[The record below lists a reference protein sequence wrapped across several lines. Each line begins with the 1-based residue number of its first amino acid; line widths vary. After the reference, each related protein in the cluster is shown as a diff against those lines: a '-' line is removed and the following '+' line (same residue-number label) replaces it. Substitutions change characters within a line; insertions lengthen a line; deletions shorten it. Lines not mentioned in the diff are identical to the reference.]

1 MRIVFPLSFLR
12 DSKGG
17 KEVGDI
23 ESKADCR
30 INRSVCVEGGSSASA
45 SPKDPMSLG
54 PQGLQWHWTSLIE
67 EPQKTELR
75 SQFFGLSVFSALV
88 CRV

>member
-17 KEVGDI
+17 KEVGDM

-45 SPKDPMSLG
+45 SPKDPRG
-54 PQGLQWHWTSLIE
+54 FNGTGLL
-67 EPQKTELR
+67 
-75 SQFFGLSVFSALV
+75 
-88 CRV
+88 